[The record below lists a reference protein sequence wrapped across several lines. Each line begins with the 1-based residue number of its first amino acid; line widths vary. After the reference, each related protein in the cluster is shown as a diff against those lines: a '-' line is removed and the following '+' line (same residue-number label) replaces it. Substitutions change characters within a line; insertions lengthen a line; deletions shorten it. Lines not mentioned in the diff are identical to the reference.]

1 MDGLEDKQVETEDA
15 ASTGAAAIGG
25 VGVAASSMTATSTAA
40 AASSSAGA
48 STGDAINVA
57 SSTDEEPEPEP
68 DPMRR
73 VRFEADSHL
82 DPAVVLRAEAEHA
95 RAAVVGREV
104 AWAKA
109 HLAAL
114 VPKGAPLTASPLAP
128 FTFRSARI
136 AVPLIKAAPHAANRV
151 DRPVQVLLPLPL
163 ASTRPRGRAAAW
175 RRGGGGAAPAQGG
188 RRGSP
193 HVAPP

>member
-15 ASTGAAAIGG
+15 ASTGDAAIGG
-25 VGVAASSMTATSTAA
+25 VGVAASSMTATCTAAAASA

-48 STGDAINVA
+48 STGDAINLA
-57 SSTDEEPEPEP
+57 SSTGEEPEPEP

-114 VPKGAPLTASPLAP
+114 VPKGGKGGVTKNNKLHNPYETA
-128 FTFRSARI
+128 R
-136 AVPLIKAAPHAANRV
+136 
-151 DRPVQVLLPLPL
+151 
-163 ASTRPRGRAAAW
+163 W
-175 RRGGGGAAPAQGG
+175 C
-188 RRGSP
+188 
-193 HVAPP
+193 